1 MILCQAGPWRPSDAA
16 TQRPRPSK
24 THTKITDALNEASND
39 YALPGTLLERHIRC
53 NKTGCRCMADPPQLH
68 GPYYQ
73 WTRKI
78 DGKTRTTLLNQQQ
91 MNRYKPWFDNA
102 KKLRA
107 LTADLEALSLDI
119 ANTTEG
125 WT

>member
-1 MILCQAGPWRPSDAA
+1 M
-16 TQRPRPSK
+16 PRPNARDRRA
-24 THTKITDALNEASND
+24 HAKIATAIAAAAEGHALA
-39 YALPGTLLERHIRC
+39 GTLLERYTRC
-53 NKTGCRCMADPPQLH
+53 NKPGCRCMADPPQLH

-78 DGKTRTTLLNQQQ
+78 DGKTKTALLTPEQVE
-91 MNRYKPWFDNA
+91 RYQPWFNNA
-102 KKLRA
+102 QQLRV
-107 LTADLEALSLDI
+107 LTAKLEALSLDI

>member
-1 MILCQAGPWRPSDAA
+1 M
-16 TQRPRPSK
+16 PRPNARDRRAQDRIVSQLAQ
-24 THTKITDALNEASND
+24 ID
-39 YALPGTLLERHIRC
+39 YALPGTLIERWMSC
-53 NKTGCRCMADPPQLH
+53 KKPSCRCMADPPQLH

-78 DGKTRTTLLNQQQ
+78 DGKTRTT
-91 MNRYKPWFDNA
+91 R
-102 KKLRA
+102 
-107 LTADLEALSLDI
+107 LTADQVERYREWFNNAKNLRTLTAELEALSLEI

>member
-1 MILCQAGPWRPSDAA
+1 MPRPNARDRRTHARITNALADAA
-16 TQRPRPSK
+16 
-24 THTKITDALNEASND
+24 SN

-53 NKTGCRCMADPPQLH
+53 NKSGCRCMADPPQLH

-78 DGKTRTTLLNQQQ
+78 DGRTRTTLLTAEQLD
-91 MNRYKPWFDNA
+91 RYRPWFDNA
-102 KKLRA
+102 RSIRA
-107 LTADLEALSLDI
+107 LTAELEALSLDI
-119 ANTTEG
+119 ANTNEG